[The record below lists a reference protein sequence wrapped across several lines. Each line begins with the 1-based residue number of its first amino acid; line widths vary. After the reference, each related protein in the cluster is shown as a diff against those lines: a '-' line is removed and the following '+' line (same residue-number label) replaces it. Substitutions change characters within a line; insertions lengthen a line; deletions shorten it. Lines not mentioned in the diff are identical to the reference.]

1 MKEERV
7 VEIFDLLEGIKEKAV
22 SEVKYLFDIVET
34 VEKVKEKWLPR
45 LPYHLNIIDELHI
58 NENGHSR
65 ILTKLLQY
73 KSESGKYEFLESL
86 LAYIVANR
94 DCIDFGNI
102 KIEKPQI
109 TQEKCRIDM
118 WVRDK
123 DYAIIFENKVY
134 NARDREHQLSKYIN
148 RTKQCNYR
156 EEQIFVVYLSSWGQE
171 PEEQSWNK
179 YKDAFTSRY
188 VNLSFRDD
196 IVNWLKE
203 YVIPNIRDKD
213 FYLNSAVL
221 QYIDY
226 LEGIYHKR
234 TIHKEMNMEIRKIIE
249 ERLKLDKCLDNSEK
263 VRFLQSKIE
272 DIDEIRQQIEELQN
286 EYRNKIFASWRE
298 EVANRFPQYRHTSPE
313 DETHVGVIMEIEGI
327 EVWAYIYEEY
337 NQLYC
342 QVEVAGDLPKRK
354 RNIKKSWV
362 YRGVKDLLPQEQADA
377 IWEYFDYNDFE
388 GAFNC
393 FLQVVEKC
401 KQEIERENRADVESE
416 SESVE

>member
-102 KIEKPQI
+102 KIKKPQI

-134 NARDREHQLSKYIN
+134 NARDREYQLSKYIN
-148 RTKQCNYR
+148 RTKQYNYR
-156 EEQIFVVYLSSWGQE
+156 EEQIFVVYLSSNGKD
-171 PEEQSWNK
+171 PDSQSWGNYRK
-179 YKDAFTSRY
+179 SFVSRY
-188 VNLSFRDD
+188 VNLSFHDD
-196 IVNWLKE
+196 IIDWLKNQI
-203 YVIPNIRDKD
+203 IPKIRGSD

-234 TIHKEMNMEIRKIIE
+234 TIHKEMNMEIKKVIE
-249 ERLKLDKCLDNSEK
+249 ERLKLDKCLDNSER
-263 VRFLQSKIE
+263 VRLLQSKIE
-272 DIDEIRQQIEELQN
+272 DIDEIRQQIKELQN

-327 EVWAYIYEEY
+327 EIWAYIYEN

-362 YRGVKDLLPQEQADA
+362 YRGVKDLLPQEQSDA

-388 GAFNC
+388 GVFNC
-393 FLQVVEKC
+393 FLQVVERC
-401 KQEIERENRADVESE
+401 QQEIERENQADVESG

>member
-327 EVWAYIYEEY
+327 EIWAYIYEN

-362 YRGVKDLLPQEQADA
+362 YRGLEDLLPQEQADA
-377 IWEYFDYNDFE
+377 IWKYFDYNDFE

>member
-1 MKEERV
+1 MEDEKLI
-7 VEIFDLLEGIKEKAV
+7 EIFDLMKDIETQIILESKYMFDLVEDVEKIKETWSPK
-22 SEVKYLFDIVET
+22 
-34 VEKVKEKWLPR
+34 

-73 KSESGKYEFLESL
+73 KSDRGKYDFLESL
-86 LAYIVANR
+86 LAYIVVKR
-94 DCIDFGNI
+94 EHTSYSSI

-109 TQEKCRIDM
+109 TQEKHHIDL

-134 NARDREHQLSKYIN
+134 NAPDQKRQLSRYIN
-148 RTKQCNYR
+148 QTKQYNYR

-171 PEEQSWNK
+171 PDKQSWGK
-179 YKDAFTSRY
+179 YKDAFSGRY

-196 IVNWLKE
+196 IIDWLKE
-203 YVIPNIRDKD
+203 QVIPNIRDKD
-213 FYLNSAVL
+213 FYLKSAVL

-226 LEGIYHKR
+226 LEGIYKKR
-234 TIHKEMNMEIRKIIE
+234 TIDKEMNMEIRKVIE

-263 VRFLQSKIE
+263 VRLLQSKI
-272 DIDEIRQQIEELQN
+272 DDMDEILQQMETMQN

-298 EVANRFPQYRHTSPE
+298 EVASRYPQYRHTSPE
-313 DETHVGVIMEIEGI
+313 DDTHVGVIMEIGGV
-327 EVWAYIYEEY
+327 EVWAYIFE
-337 NQLYC
+337 NSQLYC
-342 QVEVAGDLPKRK
+342 QVELTKDLPNRK

-362 YRGVKDLLPQEQADA
+362 YLGLEDLLPQEQVDA
-377 IWEYFDYNDFE
+377 IWKYFDYNDFE

-393 FLQVVEKC
+393 FLQVVERC
-401 KQEIERENRADVESE
+401 RQELERENEEGVESE
-416 SESVE
+416 KEVTE

>member
-7 VEIFDLLEGIKEKAV
+7 VEIFDLLEGMKEKAV
-22 SEVKYLFDIVET
+22 LEIKYLFDIVEI

-388 GAFNC
+388 GVFNC
-393 FLQVVEKC
+393 FLQVVERC
-401 KQEIERENRADVESE
+401 QQEIERENRADVESE

>member
-1 MKEERV
+1 M
-7 VEIFDLLEGIKEKAV
+7 EIFDLLEGMKEKAV
-22 SEVKYLFDIVET
+22 LEIKYLFDIVEI

-388 GAFNC
+388 GVFNC
-393 FLQVVEKC
+393 FLQVVERC
-401 KQEIERENRADVESE
+401 QQEIERENRADVESE

>member
-234 TIHKEMNMEIRKIIE
+234 TIHKEMNMEIKKVIE
-249 ERLKLDKCLDNSEK
+249 ERLKLDKCLDNSER
-263 VRFLQSKIE
+263 VRLLQSKIE

-327 EVWAYIYEEY
+327 EIWAYIYED

-362 YRGVKDLLPQEQADA
+362 YRGVKDLFHKNRLMLYGN
-377 IWEYFDYNDFE
+377 ISITMILKGY
-388 GAFNC
+388 
-393 FLQVVEKC
+393 LTVSC
-401 KQEIERENRADVESE
+401 KLLKGVNKK
-416 SESVE
+416 

>member
-234 TIHKEMNMEIRKIIE
+234 TIHKEMNMEIKKVIE
-249 ERLKLDKCLDNSEK
+249 ERLKLDKCLDNSER
-263 VRFLQSKIE
+263 VRLLQSKIE

-327 EVWAYIYEEY
+327 EIWAYIYED

-342 QVEVAGDLPKRK
+342 QVEVARDLPKRK

-362 YRGVKDLLPQEQADA
+362 YMGLEDLLPQEQADA
-377 IWEYFDYNDFE
+377 IWKYFDYNDFE

>member
-7 VEIFDLLEGIKEKAV
+7 VEIFDLLEGMKEKAV
-22 SEVKYLFDIVET
+22 LEIKYLFDIVEI

-196 IVNWLKE
+196 IINWLKE

-377 IWEYFDYNDFE
+377 IWEYFDFNDFE
-388 GAFNC
+388 GVFNC
-393 FLQVVEKC
+393 FLQVVERC
-401 KQEIERENRADVESE
+401 QQEIERENRADVESE

>member
-1 MKEERV
+1 M
-7 VEIFDLLEGIKEKAV
+7 EIFDLLEGMKEKAV
-22 SEVKYLFDIVET
+22 LEIKYLFDIVDI

-86 LAYIVANR
+86 LAYIVANH

-388 GAFNC
+388 GVFNC
-393 FLQVVEKC
+393 FLQVVERC
-401 KQEIERENRADVESE
+401 QQEIERENRADVESE

>member
-1 MKEERV
+1 M
-7 VEIFDLLEGIKEKAV
+7 EIFDLLEGMKEKAV
-22 SEVKYLFDIVET
+22 LEIKYLFDIVDI

-45 LPYHLNIIDELHI
+45 LPYHLINIIDELHI

-196 IVNWLKE
+196 IIDWLKKQI
-203 YVIPNIRDKD
+203 IPKIRDTD
-213 FYLNSAVL
+213 FYLNSAVF

-234 TIHKEMNMEIRKIIE
+234 TIHKEMNMEIKKIIE
-249 ERLKLDKCLDNSEK
+249 ERLKLDKCLDNSER
-263 VRFLQSKIE
+263 VRLLQSKIE
-272 DIDEIRQQIEELQN
+272 DIDEICQQMEEMQN

-298 EVANRFPQYRHTSPE
+298 EVANRFPQYRYTSPE

-327 EVWAYIYEEY
+327 EIWAYIYEEY
-337 NQLYC
+337 DQLYC

-354 RNIKKSWV
+354 RDIKKSWV

-388 GAFNC
+388 GVFNC
-393 FLQVVEKC
+393 FLQVVERCQQK
-401 KQEIERENRADVESE
+401 IERENRERIE
-416 SESVE
+416 LEKKE